1 LYHAKRYNEA
11 LQALA
16 QAVTLHPLNTTARID
31 LARTLEAMGRYAEA
45 IATAQESLRIMREAE
60 SAPVGSAKS
69 RGELVRALVIAA
81 RSWQGL
87 QRWDEALTTAD
98 EGLTLAPEQPDLWYV
113 RYAALDCL
121 NQPEEALAAAK
132 RVTEVQPM
140 ALVGWKN
147 AIALLSDLRRF
158 EEALE
163 MVEQALEPVPTDDE
177 LRGQHALLVAQL
189 VAQGKLPHTALANV
203 EADLDDPEIW
213 VMTARNL
220 AFLNDPEAVLQACDE
235 GLRRLP
241 TKVDL
246 YGIKV
251 RALMGLPRYREA
263 LAPLREALRTAKP
276 NHMVGHEFSEPK
288 SKSTSERL

>member
-1 LYHAKRYNEA
+1 LSHGECQEN
-11 LQALA
+11 
-16 QAVTLHPLNTTARID
+16 
-31 LARTLEAMGRYAEA
+31 A
-45 IATAQESLRIMREAE
+45 IATSQEALRIMREAE
-60 SAPVGSAKS
+60 TAPVGSAKL
-69 RGELVRALVIAA
+69 RGEQVRALVIAA

-87 QRWDEALTTAD
+87 KRWNEALTTAD
-98 EGLTLAPEQPDLWYV
+98 EGLTLAPEHPELWYA

-121 NQPEEALAAAK
+121 NQLEEALAAAK
-132 RVTEVQPM
+132 RMIELQPT

-147 AIALLSDLRRF
+147 AIALLFDLRRF

-163 MVEQALEPVPTDDE
+163 MVDQALEVAPTDDE

-220 AFLNDPEAVLQACDE
+220 TFLKERQAVLQACDE
-235 GLRRLP
+235 GLRHVP

-246 YGIKV
+246 YGIKA
-251 RALMGLPRYREA
+251 RALFGLHRYREA
-263 LAPLREALRTAKP
+263 LATLHEALRTAKP
-276 NHMVGHEFSEPK
+276 NPMVGHKFHEFSESK
-288 SKSTSERL
+288 SKPTSESR